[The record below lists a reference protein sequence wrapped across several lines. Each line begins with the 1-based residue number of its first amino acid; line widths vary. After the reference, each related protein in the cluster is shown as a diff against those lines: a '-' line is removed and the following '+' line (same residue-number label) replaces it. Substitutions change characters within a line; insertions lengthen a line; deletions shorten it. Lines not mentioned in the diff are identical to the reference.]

1 MINRC
6 PELGANYGMICFV
19 FLKVIQ
25 LSNRLT
31 FPPVSEPKV
40 IKTKTE
46 NRTTMTTTGG
56 RGTVLRRVNWLFPDK
71 WGMICRWTYWLQDPM
86 GTASHWRC
94 GGGVQASRWHEKN
107 GHGGGVVGMGGNN
120 KVKQYKNTIPPKK
133 KKKNKEKET
142 KPNKQYTTFVFTIVH
157 YCRRSP
163 RGLWLLTGRLR
174 HRPVPQCPAPPAHLV
189 LWQQPVW
196 HWCFWA
202 APDVG

>member
-1 MINRC
+1 MSRTWCQLWNDLFCFFKSYSAFKQTNFSPSFRAKSDQNQNWKQDNDDDNR
-6 PELGANYGMICFV
+6 
-19 FLKVIQ
+19 
-25 LSNRLT
+25 
-31 FPPVSEPKV
+31 
-40 IKTKTE
+40 
-46 NRTTMTTTGG
+46 GG
-56 RGTVLRRVNWLFPDK
+56 GTVLRRVNWLFPDK
-71 WGMICRWTYWLQDPM
+71 WGMVCWWTYWLQDPM

-133 KKKNKEKET
+133 KEKKKK

-174 HRPVPQCPAPPAHLV
+174 HRPVPQCPAPPARLV

>member
-56 RGTVLRRVNWLFPDK
+56 GGRCFGGSTGYFQTNEEWYVGGLIGCRIP
-71 WGMICRWTYWLQDPM
+71 WGQRHT
-86 GTASHWRC
+86 
-94 GGGVQASRWHEKN
+94 GGVGVGSRLPGDMRKTDMEEELLAWEGIIKLSN
-107 GHGGGVVGMGGNN
+107 I
-120 KVKQYKNTIPPKK
+120 KIQYHQKK
-133 KKKNKEKET
+133 KKRTKKK

-174 HRPVPQCPAPPAHLV
+174 HRPVPQCPAPPARLV